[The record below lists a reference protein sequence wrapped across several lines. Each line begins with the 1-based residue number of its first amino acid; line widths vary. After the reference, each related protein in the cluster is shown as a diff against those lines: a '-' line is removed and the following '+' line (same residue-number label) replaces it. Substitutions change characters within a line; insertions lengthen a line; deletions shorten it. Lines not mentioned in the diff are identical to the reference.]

1 MILYITNI
9 FLACM
14 NSLKSRKTAVLAV
27 FFKVDIFHLCSI
39 KLECK
44 LFCYLA
50 CISAKRI
57 SAKSLRKILQH
68 NLLSTCSSSYCKLS
82 LYFCVFFSPP
92 SQPFGVNQLTFAHR
106 SRALKCL
113 LYFADTNTVETLF
126 KKPIEKVK

>member
-27 FFKVDIFHLCSI
+27 FFKVDIFHLGSI

-92 SQPFGVNQLTFAHR
+92 LSPLVLISWRLLTGAERWSVCSISQIPTLWKHS
-106 SRALKCL
+106 SRNPLRK
-113 LYFADTNTVETLF
+113 
-126 KKPIEKVK
+126 